1 MRYLVTG
8 AAGFIGYYTARALLA
23 AGREVVGIDSL
34 NDYYRTDLK
43 YERLAALES
52 AAGDSAGSWE
62 FRRGSLEDPGF
73 LETVFE
79 AGKFDRVI
87 HLAAQAGVR
96 YSQTNPRA
104 YVSSNLEGFLNVIE
118 CCRQSGTGHLAFAS
132 SSSVYGMNRKAP
144 FSETDRVDHPIS
156 LYAATKRANEL
167 MAHTYSHLY
176 GIPMTGMRFFTV
188 YGPMGR
194 PDMAYFKFAD
204 AIMNDKPIEIY
215 NNGDLMRDFTYV
227 DDVVRAVLMIA
238 DKPAEADPG
247 FDASDPLPDR
257 SSARFRIYNIGNSKP
272 ERLER
277 FISILEEAL
286 GKKAIREYLPMQPG
300 DVYMTS
306 SDTGALERDFGWRPS
321 TGLEEGLGHFVEWY
335 KERKPWL
342 Q

>member
-8 AAGFIGYYTARALLA
+8 AAGFIGYYTAKALLT
-23 AGREVVGIDSL
+23 AGRDVVGLDSL

-43 YERLAALES
+43 YERLSALES
-52 AAGDSAGSWE
+52 AAGNSSGSWE
-62 FRRGSLEDPGF
+62 FRHGPLEDQDF
-73 LETVFE
+73 LASIFE
-79 AGKFDRVI
+79 SGPFDRVI

-104 YVSSNLEGFLNVIE
+104 YTSSNIEGFLNVLE
-118 CCRQSGTGHLAFAS
+118 CCRQYRTGHLAFAS

-144 FSETDRVDHPIS
+144 FCETDRVDHPIS

-188 YGPMGR
+188 YGPLGR

-204 AIMNDKPIEIY
+204 AIMTGRPIDIY
-215 NNGDLMRDFTYV
+215 NNGDLLRDFTYV

-238 DKPAEADPG
+238 ERPAEADPG
-247 FDASDPLPDR
+247 FDPSDPLPDR
-257 SSARFRIYNIGNSKP
+257 SSAPYRVYNIGNSRP
-272 ERLER
+272 EPLER
-277 FISILEEAL
+277 FISVLEGAL
-286 GKKAIREYLPMQPG
+286 GKKAMRNYLPMQPG

-321 TGLEEGLGHFVEWY
+321 TGLEEGLGHFVDWY